1 MAKIRPIPR
10 EEATPE
16 QQRVGDAIFGSRNE
30 EYGGPSAVLLH
41 VPEFA
46 ERFEELRDA
55 LIKGERLPKAALH
68 LAALLAARFWSS
80 QYTWWKRAEMCRAAG
95 IPDDVIDAVRER
107 RRPAIADPTL
117 EVVYDYV
124 AELLETRRVDE
135 ATDARALRLL
145 GEEAVIQLVL
155 IVGFYSM
162 LGLVS
167 DAFEPELP
175 PGLSPPLEE
184 ADLGEGLLRERRDP

>member
-1 MAKIRPIPR
+1 MVKIRPITR

-16 QQRVGDAIFGSRNE
+16 QQRVGDAIFGSRDE

-46 ERFEELRDA
+46 ERFEELRHA
-55 LIKGERLPKAALH
+55 LIKGERLPKPALH

-80 QYTWWKRAEMCRAAG
+80 QYTWWKRAQMCRAAG
-95 IPDDVIDAVRER
+95 IPDVVIDAVRER

-124 AELLETRRVDE
+124 AELLETRQVDAE
-135 ATDARALRLL
+135 TDARALRLL

-155 IVGFYSM
+155 IVGLYSM

-175 PGLSPPLEE
+175 PGVPPPLEE
-184 ADLGEGLLRERRDP
+184 QGVPRDRLR

>member
-1 MAKIRPIPR
+1 MAKIGPVLR
-10 EEATPE
+10 EDATPE

-30 EYGGPSAVLLH
+30 DYGGPSAVLLH

-46 ERFEELRDA
+46 ERFEDLRDA
-55 LIKGERLPKAALH
+55 LIKGERLPEPALH
-68 LAALLAARFWSS
+68 LAALLVARFWSS
-80 QYTWWKRAEMCRAAG
+80 QYTWWKRAEMCRVAG
-95 IPDDVIDAVRER
+95 IPDHVIDAVRER

-124 AELLETRRVDE
+124 AELLDTRRVE
-135 ATDARALRLL
+135 EETDARAQRLL

-155 IVGFYSM
+155 IVGLYSM

-175 PGLSPPLEE
+175 PGVPPPLEQQSVPR
-184 ADLGEGLLRERRDP
+184 DRLR